1 MSGGGREGARSLEP
15 HPLVAAAA
23 RGELPPWADAGAA
36 RVAHMRRVARLLDG
50 WAGERGLDDAARAR
64 WRAAGMLHDVL
75 REAEPASLVPLVPP
89 SLRDLPDSLLHG
101 PAAATRLREEGV
113 RDEGL
118 LEAVAYH
125 TIGRAGL
132 GSLARMLYAADF
144 LEPGRTFEPAWRA
157 ELRGRMPEDEPAVL
171 AEVVAARIGH
181 LVASRSKV
189 RPESLEFWNALVEE
203 EGW

>member
-1 MSGGGREGARSLEP
+1 MSGGRDGAHALDP

-23 RGELPPWADAGAA
+23 RGDLPPWADAGEA

-50 WAGERGLDDAARAR
+50 WAGERDLDDAGRAR

-75 REAEPASLVPLVPP
+75 REAEPTSLVPLVPP

-132 GSLARMLYAADF
+132 GPLARMLYVADF
-144 LEPGRTFEPAWRA
+144 LEPGRTFEPGWRA
-157 ELRGRMPEDEPAVL
+157 ELRARMPEDEPAVL

-181 LVASRSKV
+181 LVASRSTV

>member
-1 MSGGGREGARSLEP
+1 VSAAGAERASAHAP

-23 RGELPPWADAGAA
+23 DGELPPWAEAGAA
-36 RVAHMRRVARLLDG
+36 RVAHMRRVAGLLDG
-50 WAGERGLDDAARAR
+50 WAGECGLGDAERAR
-64 WRAAGMLHDVL
+64 WRAAGMLHDAL
-75 REAEPASLVPLVPP
+75 REAEPRSLVPLVPP
-89 SLRDLPDSLLHG
+89 SLRDLPASLLHG

-132 GSLARMLYAADF
+132 GPLGRMLYVADF
-144 LEPGRTFEPAWRA
+144 LEPGRTFEPEWRA
-157 ELRGRMPEDEPAVL
+157 ALRGRMPDDEPAIL

-181 LVASRSKV
+181 LVAARSNV